1 MKQEVRA
8 KINEHIAS
16 LNTVIEPKPECFL
29 DLYETT
35 VWSHG
40 EEYPFK
46 DVTDGGYTVL
56 FQNADGMWEV
66 SQFDAEGKFKE
77 HLSVEEIIRLD
88 ILDDDGIGGLDGSYR
103 GQ

>member
-1 MKQEVRA
+1 MEPKVRA

-16 LNTVIEPKPECFL
+16 LNTVIEPNPECFL

-46 DVTDGGYTVL
+46 SVTDGGYTVL
-56 FQNADGMWEV
+56 FQNADGRWEV
-66 SQFDAEGKFKE
+66 SKFDSEGNFKK
-77 HLSVEEIIRLD
+77 HLSVEEIKRLEL
-88 ILDDDGIGGLDGSYR
+88 LDDESIGGLDESYHE
-103 GQ
+103 